1 MNVGIIGYGSM
12 GKMILEKFAESG
24 IIKNKEL
31 FISNKH
37 IEKIHHLTTPYNVCK
52 TNEELAQKT
61 DIIFICVR
69 PSDIKF
75 VLEEIKSNMK
85 DDALVVS
92 LNGSI

>member
-37 IEKIHHLTTPYNVCK
+37 IEEIHHLTTLYNVCK
-52 TNEELAQKT
+52 TNEELAQKQ
-61 DIIFICVR
+61 ILYL
-69 PSDIKF
+69 F
-75 VLEEIKSNMK
+75 VVIEEVNLMKCYLSYLE
-85 DDALVVS
+85 
-92 LNGSI
+92 